1 MEIGV
6 VPSERSSVLQIYY
19 VAPGATLSQCLVW
32 DRMNALIALLPLDRT
47 GGCVT
52 MVHTTRRILSLI
64 IAAPIKRP
72 YIWDLA
78 PLGECDP
85 KLPSVKIGCTFTGVA
100 VRIPTHRQQRP

>member
-1 MEIGV
+1 MFGLGSNECSYRI
-6 VPSERSSVLQIYY
+6 
-19 VAPGATLSQCLVW
+19 VASGPYWRLRHYGAHDTP
-32 DRMNALIALLPLDRT
+32 DPL
-47 GGCVT
+47 
-52 MVHTTRRILSLI
+52 LI

-85 KLPSVKIGCTFTGVA
+85 KLPSAKIGCTFTGVA

>member
-6 VPSERSSVLQIYY
+6 RAIRTQFGLLRR
-19 VAPGATLSQCLVW
+19 ARG
-32 DRMNALIALLPLDRT
+32 NLIAMFGLGPNECSYRIVASGPYWRLRHYGAHDTPDPL
-47 GGCVT
+47 
-52 MVHTTRRILSLI
+52 LI

-85 KLPSVKIGCTFTGVA
+85 KLPSV
-100 VRIPTHRQQRP
+100 R